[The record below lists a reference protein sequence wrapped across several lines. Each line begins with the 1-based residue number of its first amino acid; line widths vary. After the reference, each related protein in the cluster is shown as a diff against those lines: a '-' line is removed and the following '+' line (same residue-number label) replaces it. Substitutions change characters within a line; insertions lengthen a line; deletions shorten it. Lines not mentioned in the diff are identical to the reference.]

1 MSKSQN
7 WTFFQLFHSHKIH
20 LLAFS
25 GLSTVTEM
33 ADSAT
38 LSYTSTIYIP
48 SHPYLY
54 IYLFISL
61 AIYLDL
67 VPERPIS
74 TNPGLKF
81 CSVFVV
87 YLPK

>member
-7 WTFFQLFHSHKIH
+7 PTFFQLFHSHKIR

-25 GLSTVTEM
+25 GLSRVTEM
-33 ADSAT
+33 ADSTT

-54 IYLFISL
+54 IYLFIYIPSHIL
-61 AIYLDL
+61 G
-67 VPERPIS
+67 
-74 TNPGLKF
+74 PG
-81 CSVFVV
+81 S
-87 YLPK
+87 